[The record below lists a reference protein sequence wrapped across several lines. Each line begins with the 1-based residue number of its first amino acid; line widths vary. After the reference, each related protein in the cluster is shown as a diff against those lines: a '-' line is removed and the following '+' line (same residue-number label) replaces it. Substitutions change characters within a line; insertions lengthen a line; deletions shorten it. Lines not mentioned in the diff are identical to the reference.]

1 MFAEQTHKALI
12 SFDASALSAVAKSL
26 YKDGPL
32 FRRKLQ
38 HWRPHICPFES
49 LITHVPRGSRVLDI
63 GCGGGLLLNLM
74 AGVGMEFVGVG
85 IDVSQSAIDMAKAAA
100 RQVAMSNLRATLS
113 FHRVELDADWPAGRF
128 DVLTCIDVLHHVPAA
143 SQRDFVRK
151 LASANCARKLI
162 FKDVSPVPLWMGL
175 ASVLHDLALSRQ
187 WITMRH
193 EDRIREWLIE
203 EGLTVTECKR
213 LDTLWYSHYL
223 IVAER

>member
-1 MFAEQTHKALI
+1 
-12 SFDASALSAVAKSL
+12 
-26 YKDGPL
+26 
-32 FRRKLQ
+32 
-38 HWRPHICPFES
+38 
-49 LITHVPRGSRVLDI
+49 
-63 GCGGGLLLNLM
+63 M

-85 IDVSQSAIDMAKAAA
+85 IDVSQPAIDMAKAAA
-100 RQVAMSNLRATLS
+100 KQVAMSNLRAMLS
-113 FHRVELDADWPAGRF
+113 FHRIELDADWPTGKF

-143 SQRDFVRK
+143 RQRDFVRK

-203 EGLTVTECKR
+203 DGLMVTQCKR

-223 IVAER
+223 IVAEK

>member
-1 MFAEQTHKALI
+1 MFAEQIHEAL
-12 SFDASALSAVAKSL
+12 SSLDASALSAVAKTL

-49 LITHVPRGSRVLDI
+49 LFRHVPQGSKVLDI
-63 GCGGGLLLNLM
+63 GCGGGLFLNLM

-85 IDVSQSAIDMAKAAA
+85 FDVSQPAIDMANAAA
-100 RQVAMSNLRATLS
+100 KQVAMSNSKATLS
-113 FHRVELDADWPAGRF
+113 FHRIDLGRDWPAGKF

-143 SQRDFVRK
+143 SQRDFVRR
-151 LASANCARKLI
+151 LASATCAKKLI

-175 ASVLHDLALSRQ
+175 ASFLHDLALSRQ

-203 EGLTVTECKR
+203 EGLTVTECRR

-223 IVAER
+223 IVGEK